1 MRQLEEH
8 INRFIGFGMALITL
22 NFINIF
28 TYIGFILLVFSSTYS
43 VAQTSDKEK
52 NALETIQIRGF
63 HDSAVKSLHDKR
75 NSQSIIDT
83 ISAQD
88 IGKFPDKNVAE
99 ALQRVTG
106 ISLSRI
112 QGEGERV
119 GVRGTTPEQNRTY
132 LNGQSIASADW
143 WISSQPN
150 RGFNYTLLP
159 ADLVASLEVYKTPQA
174 DHDEGSLGGAVN
186 IKTMR
191 PLTTPNKHFV
201 INTQLQYNDLSG
213 EFDPQLASFYNWKN
227 STQSTGLLL
236 TFSRNERSLR
246 RDGLE
251 SWGWHEQNYTLND
264 DNSLSPVDRLA
275 DINRVWT
282 PGGGGS
288 ALFKQRRI
296 LTTATFAFEH
306 QLNFDWNIQL
316 NGLYSVL
323 DADNSNQNFLW
334 QPSSVFARGG
344 RIHDAEIINN
354 TLAFARY
361 SKVTDI
367 NRPYSTAMEAIWRES
382 QIDTSSIQL
391 IASQQ
396 ADLWHNTYQLGFT
409 HGGGGSKQDYTS
421 QFSANTAFS
430 VDTRQQQNIIA
441 DYAISP
447 LDAAQWQLTEARN
460 DSQDSTD
467 QELYIQADFERAVDH
482 SIISSIKFGV
492 KYRDHQRDFI
502 RLRSI
507 NGSYDQLTEQLAWT
521 LADFPAAIPHD
532 FLTGIGN
539 QHTLKSYSYVD
550 INLLAKQFNTLN
562 FEQQEEK
569 ASRFDIQE
577 RTTAGYVKLNLNGDT
592 YKANLGLR
600 VVNTRQDSAAYARI
614 ASPIELP
621 DSYQWQT
628 HYKNY
633 TDLLPSINLN
643 IDITDD
649 VISRFSVARVMSRP
663 QYNHLMPSTNYNVT
677 QAQGQGGNPDLDPY
691 RANQFD
697 ASLEWY
703 FADAGLLSAALFNK
717 DVESFIEFNRD
728 VEVHENIAMT
738 IDRPINGSGGTI
750 RGFELGYQ
758 QELFYGFGLIAN
770 YTFVDGE
777 RSKRNNASLNAIP
790 GTSKHTINLTSYYE
804 NERFSGRLAYNYRTD
819 FATGVGETI
828 MENFGQLDGN
838 LTIKLNK
845 QFDIIVDA
853 INLSNETTYTYERNQ
868 YAPTGIYKNGRRF
881 YLGIRYSH

>member
-1 MRQLEEH
+1 
-8 INRFIGFGMALITL
+8 MAFKTL
-22 NFINIF
+22 NFMTLF
-28 TYIGFILLVFSSTYS
+28 TYSSFMLCLSGSKLAT
-43 VAQTSDKEK
+43 AQSNNDAT
-52 NALETIQIRGF
+52 NGLETIQIRGF

-75 NSQSIIDT
+75 KSHSIIDT

-191 PLTTPNKHFV
+191 PLQTPNKHFV
-201 INTQLQYNDLSG
+201 INSQLQYNDLSG
-213 EFDPQLASFYNWKN
+213 EFDPQFASFYNWKN
-227 STQSTGLLL
+227 KSEQSGLLL
-236 TFSRNERSLR
+236 TFTRNDRLLR

-251 SWGWHEQNYTLND
+251 SWGWHEQHFQKND
-264 DNSLSPVDRLA
+264 DLSLSPSDKIA
-275 DINRVWT
+275 DINHIWT

-288 ALFKQRRI
+288 ALFQQRRV

-306 QLNFDWNIQL
+306 QMNFDWNIQL

-323 DADNSNQNFLW
+323 DANNSNQNFLW

-344 RIHDAEIINN
+344 RVYNADIIDN

-361 SKVTDI
+361 STVTDESK
-367 NRPYSTAMEAIWRES
+367 PHSTAMEAIWRES
-382 QIDTSSIQL
+382 QIDTSSMQL
-391 IASQQ
+391 IVSQQ
-396 ADLWHNTYQLGFT
+396 ADLWQNTYQIGFT

-421 QFSANTAFS
+421 QFSANTAYT
-430 VDTRQQQNIIA
+430 VDTRQRKNIIA
-441 DYAISP
+441 EYATSP
-447 LDAAQWQLTEARN
+447 LDAQQWQLTEARN

-467 QELYIQADFERAVDH
+467 QELYLQGDFERAIDH
-482 SIISSIKFGV
+482 SIISSVKFGV

-507 NGSYDQLTEQLAWT
+507 NGSYDALTEQLGWT
-521 LADFPAAIPHD
+521 LADFPATIPTD
-532 FLTGIGN
+532 FLAGIGD
-539 QHTLKSYSYVD
+539 QHTLKKYSYAD
-550 INLLAKQFNTLN
+550 IDSLAKQFNTLE

-577 RTTAGYVKLNLNGDT
+577 RTTAGYVKLNLSGDS
-592 YKANLGLR
+592 YSANLGLR
-600 VVNTRQDSAAYARI
+600 AVNTQQDAAAYQRI

-628 HYKNY
+628 HQKNY
-633 TDLLPSINLN
+633 TDLLPSVNLN
-643 IDITDD
+643 ININDDIVT
-649 VISRFSVARVMSRP
+649 RFSVARVMSRP

-677 QAQGQGGNPDLDPY
+677 QAQGQGGNPNLDPY

-717 DVESFIEFNRD
+717 DVESFVEFKRSIE
-728 VEVHENIAMT
+728 EHENIAMT

-750 RGFELGYQ
+750 RGLELGYQ
-758 QELFYGFGLIAN
+758 QELFYGFGVIAN

-777 RSKRNNASLNAIP
+777 RSKRNASSINAIP

-804 NERFSGRLAYNYRTD
+804 NELISSRLAYNYRTE
-819 FATGVGETI
+819 FATGVGET
-828 MENFGQLDGN
+828 MMDNFGQLDGN
-838 LTIKLNK
+838 LTIKLTT
-845 QFDIIVDA
+845 QFDIIFDA
-853 INLSNETTYTYERNQ
+853 INLTNETTYTYERNQ